1 MARIEEI
8 DSSDAGASPAPH
20 GFRAH
25 GPDRGES
32 GNPIPQTIPTH
43 PRYTDSPMSLDAHG
57 DASYAELYP
66 PTPSDGSTYRP
77 ITVTTLSYTA
87 HGVHTIDPRGLVNI
101 SRGHS
106 PPYMHMRAHAHAFA
120 HARNARR
127 RQAMRTDEG
136 GAGQDS
142 PLDEKLQKRRRS
154 HAWPPPRPS
163 FKAHRPGPNRDEDMP
178 MSTTSEELSGVAS
191 APAFDSPLRG
201 AISPESHSAP
211 VSEKSRGWVMNDRE
225 MDAVSAALARF
236 SC

>member
-25 GPDRGES
+25 RPDCGES

-43 PRYTDSPMSLDAHG
+43 PAYADIPMSLDAHG
-57 DASYAELYP
+57 DASYAELHP
-66 PTPSDGSTYRP
+66 PTLSDGSAYHP

-87 HGVHTIDPRGLVNI
+87 HGVHTIDPRGLVHI

-106 PPYMHMRAHAHAFA
+106 PPYMHIRTHAHAFA

-127 RQAMRTDEG
+127 RQAMRTDEAV
-136 GAGQDS
+136 AGRDS
-142 PLDEKLQKRRRS
+142 PLDEKLQKRRRA
-154 HAWPPPRPS
+154 HAWPPPRS
-163 FKAHRPGPNRDEDMP
+163 ILKAHKPHRDEDMP
-178 MSTTSEELSGVAS
+178 MCTTSEDGPGLAS
-191 APAFDSPLRG
+191 APALDTPLRG
-201 AISPESHSAP
+201 ATSPESHSAP
-211 VSEKSRGWVMNDRE
+211 VIEKSRGWVMNDRE